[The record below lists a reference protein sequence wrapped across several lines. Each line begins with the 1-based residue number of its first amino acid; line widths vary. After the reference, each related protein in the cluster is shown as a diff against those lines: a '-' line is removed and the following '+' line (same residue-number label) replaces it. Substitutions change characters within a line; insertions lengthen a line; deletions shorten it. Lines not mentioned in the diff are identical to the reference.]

1 MFFRNM
7 MKSTTIVSVD
17 EDLRNLKLYYLPL
30 IFIFLCFSLPTVN
43 FSLDMKYWASW
54 STSFLEYGIVKGYE
68 MSDCN
73 YLPIYMYILK
83 LNGWLHGTSAEIY
96 KNINNLK
103 IFTLLF
109 DIMGIYVILQYL
121 IKFNISPY
129 KVFLVLFNISYLYN
143 SIIWGQVDSIFTFFI
158 FVSVFFA
165 LYERVS
171 WSIVFFVLALNTK
184 LQAIIFSPIIAI
196 ILIPQVFKNPKS
208 LIVGLLGG
216 LLIQL
221 IIISPFIIENKLN
234 VLLKVVFG
242 SVGYFPVVSKNAFN
256 LWHLFLQGDL
266 SETSDEILFWGITYK
281 SWGFILFFFF
291 SFLALIPLLITT
303 IQLMIEKSEKTI
315 EYYKIVF
322 LTSALI
328 PLVFFYFNTQMHERY
343 CHPMIIFI
351 AIYALISSN
360 YICYILLSI
369 AYFLNLEKIV
379 MSLNLKSYGTLIF
392 DNRFISFLFLLS
404 LLYILF
410 QLYSILKLRN
420 ISNLKNMKSKFK
432 VS

>member
-1 MFFRNM
+1 
-7 MKSTTIVSVD
+7 MKTTTIVSVN
-17 EDLRNLKLYYLPL
+17 EDLKNLKLYYIPL

-43 FSLDMKYWASW
+43 FSIDMNYWASW

-68 MSDCN
+68 MADCN
-73 YLPIYMYILK
+73 YLPFYMYILK
-83 LNGWLHGTSAEIY
+83 LNGWLQGTSAEIY
-96 KNINNLK
+96 RNINYLK

-143 SIIWGQVDSIFTFFI
+143 SIIWGQVDSIVTFFA

-165 LYERVS
+165 LNERVS
-171 WSIVFFVLALNTK
+171 WTIVFFVLALNTK

-208 LIVGLLGG
+208 LFVGLFWG

-221 IIISPFIIENKLN
+221 IIIWPFILENKLN
-234 VLLKVVFG
+234 LLWKIVFG
-242 SVGYFPVVSKNAFN
+242 SVGYYPVVSKNAFN
-256 LWHLFLQGDL
+256 VWYLFLEGNL
-266 SETSDEILFWGITYK
+266 METSDELLFWGIKYK
-281 SWGFILFFFF
+281 IWGFILFFFF
-291 SFLALIPLLITT
+291 SFLALVPLLITT
-303 IQLMIEKSEKTI
+303 IRLMIEKSEKTI

-343 CHPMIIFI
+343 CHPMVIFI
-351 AIYALISSN
+351 ATYALISSN

-369 AYFLNLEKIV
+369 GYFLNLEKIV
-379 MSLNLKSYGTLIF
+379 MSLMLKSYGTILF

-404 LLYILF
+404 LVYILF
-410 QLYSILKLRN
+410 QLYSVLTLRH
-420 ISNLKNMKSKFK
+420 ISNLKNMKLIFK
-432 VS
+432 AS